1 MDNTTTNKSELLE
14 KLFKD
19 LEETAE
25 IVHDLYYRS
34 TSPKKELPDSEV
46 LQGLSTVHEKLNKIQ
61 AKLNYDI
68 ACAKSHGSK

>member
-1 MDNTTTNKSELLE
+1 MNDTAKNKSELLGN
-14 KLFKD
+14 LFKD

-34 TSPKKELPDSEV
+34 KSPKKELPDSEV

-61 AKLNYDI
+61 AGINYHI
-68 ACAKSHGSK
+68 ATAKSRGNN